1 MKLPTAQTA
10 LTYHEESD
18 PTAGDGKF
26 TLDIYQMELLDLG
39 EEPEDGG
46 TYSCLAPGCRKAFR
60 EPDVLE
66 FHSKRCKK
74 LKPTA
79 SYAASRIVPP
89 TPYVAIERTSWSDV
103 TQNAPAENHS
113 TDGRQSNKLQVSAS
127 FTLYLNIETTPESW

>member
-1 MKLPTAQTA
+1 MGPPTAQTA
-10 LTYHEESD
+10 LTYHDESD

-26 TLDIYQMELLDLG
+26 TLDIYRMELLDLD

-79 SYAASRIVPP
+79 SPI
-89 TPYVAIERTSWSDV
+89 PYVAIEPWSDV
-103 TQNAPAENHS
+103 TLNTPAGNHS

-127 FTLYLNIETTPESW
+127 FTLYLNIEATPES

>member
-1 MKLPTAQTA
+1 MEPPTAQTA

-26 TLDIYQMELLDLG
+26 TLDIYRMELLDLG

-79 SYAASRIVPP
+79 SPDAAARIVPP
-89 TPYVAIERTSWSDV
+89 IPYVAIEPWSDV
-103 TQNAPAENHS
+103 TLNAPAGNHS

-127 FTLYLNIETTPESW
+127 FTLYLNIEATPES

>member
-1 MKLPTAQTA
+1 MEPPTAQTA

-18 PTAGDGKF
+18 STAGDGKF
-26 TLDIYQMELLDLG
+26 TLDIYGMELLDLG

-79 SYAASRIVPP
+79 SPDAAARIVPP
-89 TPYVAIERTSWSDV
+89 IPYVAIERTSWSDV
-103 TQNAPAENHS
+103 TQNAPAEYHS
-113 TDGRQSNKLQVSAS
+113 TDDRQSNKLQVSAS
-127 FTLYLNIETTPESW
+127 LTLYLNIE